1 MRIKNVMY
9 KIIIVFDI
17 IYFKCYYDICKF
29 HYIFADQGNY
39 NVAVT
44 SVLYGSWWV

>member
-17 IYFKCYYDICKF
+17 IYFKCYDICKF

-44 SVLYGSWWV
+44 SVLYESW